1 MKIIIDEQNVD
12 IKLSTG
18 KSLEELLLTVQ
29 EYLRK
34 KDSSK
39 LIIDVKIDGEEAF
52 NQNYE
57 IKEFNV
63 DKIKTLEIKT
73 DNIRTTALRGLEEIK
88 NILPKLSSSMSN
100 ISTTLQTGNKEG
112 ALAAFSNLCSEW
124 RKIIQFFDNLSQLLG
139 VNYADLKVEDKSI
152 DQINEELISLLIN
165 TKTHIEKDDL
175 VMLSDLIEYELA
187 PKIDQQIQIVE
198 SIVDY
203 IKK

>member
-57 IKEFNV
+57 IKEFNM